1 MESILLMG
9 TSSVNGL
16 FSIAMLND
24 QRVFDGFLRELCG
37 DLILIL
43 WGSYG
48 NSWCYG
54 DFMGL
59 HGCVFF
65 FYVVWGL
72 VRVCFECIP
81 LKWSFFDIRNMMIIH
96 WI

>member
-48 NSWCYG
+48 NFWCYG

-59 HGCVFF
+59 HGCFF
-65 FYVVWGL
+65 LCCLGPRTGMF
-72 VRVCFECIP
+72 
-81 LKWSFFDIRNMMIIH
+81 
-96 WI
+96 